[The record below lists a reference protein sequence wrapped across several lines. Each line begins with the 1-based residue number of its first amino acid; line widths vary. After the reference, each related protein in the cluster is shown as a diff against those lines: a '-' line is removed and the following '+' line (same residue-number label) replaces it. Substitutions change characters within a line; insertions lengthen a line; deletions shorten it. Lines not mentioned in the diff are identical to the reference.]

1 MGAIKRHNIKTV
13 AVTIVVATLILS
25 CKKDLPVTDSID
37 AKAFPT
43 QILDSMSV
51 QQTDAGVVVLRVVA
65 PKMERFTQL
74 KEPYDNFPQGI
85 NVKAYTKEGLL
96 ETEIRSNFAKHING
110 TEKEIWQAYGNV
122 VINNYVKG
130 ERMVTDT
137 LYWDRNNKKIY
148 TYCQVLLTTPDLFMQ
163 GFGMESDDMARNATI
178 LRPFNSYAIIAR
190 DSQEMPYIDSTNFIG
205 PLLHKKK

>member
-1 MGAIKRHNIKTV
+1 MV

-25 CKKDLPVTDSID
+25 CKEDLPVTDSIN

-43 QILDSMSV
+43 QIIDSMSV
-51 QQTDAGVVVLRVVA
+51 QQTDAGIVVLRVVA
-65 PKMERFTQL
+65 PRMERFTQL

-85 NVKAYTKEGLL
+85 NVKAFTKEGLL

-122 VINNYVKG
+122 VVNNYLNGQK
-130 ERMVTDT
+130 MVTDT

-148 TYCQVLLTTPDLFMQ
+148 TNCYVMLTDPDGYMQ
-163 GFGMESDDMARNATI
+163 GYGMESDDMARNATI

-190 DSQEMPYIDSTNFIG
+190 DSLELPYIDSTNFIG
-205 PLLHKKK
+205 PLLPKKK